1 MRFFFIHGRKVRLG
15 IIKGHLCV
23 QAREA
28 GRLGRAIPLF
38 PVPAGTTLDECVAQI
53 NAFKGEAALYTGVF
67 FGRHAEISFLEGD
80 EVDFFSV
87 LAEIA

>member
-1 MRFFFIHGRKVRLG
+1 MRFFELKGRKVRMG
-15 IIKGHLCV
+15 IIRGYLCV
-23 QAREA
+23 QAREG

-38 PVPAGTTLDECVAQI
+38 SVPEGTSVEECVAQI
-53 NAFKGEAALYTGVF
+53 NAFQGENALYSGDF

-80 EVDFFSV
+80 KVDFFSV

>member
-1 MRFFFIHGRKVRLG
+1 MRFFDVHGRKVRMG
-15 IIKGHLCV
+15 IIKGYLCA
-23 QAREA
+23 QARED

-38 PVPAGTTLDECVAQI
+38 KVPAGTTLDECVEQI
-53 NAFKGEAALYTGVF
+53 NAFQGIETIYRGSF

-80 EVDFFSV
+80 KVDFFSV